1 MLNYANPLMRTTTIY
16 MYLSEV
22 DAYKHADFLKRIME
36 RAIVTNMRFHNR
48 VSFSS
53 HYFIYQLES

>member
-1 MLNYANPLMRTTTIY
+1 MLKYANPLMRTTTIY
-16 MYLSEV
+16 KYLSEV

-36 RAIVTNMRFHNR
+36 RAIVTNMSFHNR